1 VLAKAHRVLGFL
13 YSLEL
18 LFLTLYYSI
27 SGLLSIFVF
36 SSFLLSSF
44 FREFIGYI
52 VINNYVVL

>member
-1 VLAKAHRVLGFL
+1 MLAKAHRVLGFL

-44 FREFIGYI
+44 FREFIGLHCY
-52 VINNYVVL
+52 